1 MDVGAGLMAAAALLT
16 AVGGVV
22 AARSGRRD
30 AKTQQQAA
38 NELERRSQAWEESQ
52 DALFDQSA
60 MLVRI
65 RYDRDWERNRADLYR
80 AALVAANLDPPAIP
94 PWTPPNDIVPG
105 RRDH

>member
-1 MDVGAGLMAAAALLT
+1 MDVGAWLMASAALVT
-16 AVGGVV
+16 AVGGVY

-30 AKTQQQAA
+30 ASAQQTAA

-65 RYDRDWERNRADLYR
+65 RADRDWERGRADAYR
-80 AALVAANLDPPAIP
+80 AALIAANLELPPIP
-94 PWTPPNDIVPG
+94 PWEPPEVMPG
-105 RRDH
+105 RRDK